1 MGPTK
6 CACSVCVCVCSICTV
21 CIELDVSYAY
31 VYNVYFFFLFLL
43 FLCCIC
49 CLIYIR
55 NMYAENTLNSV
66 RRIKKEC
73 TWYIDKS
80 FELRVL
86 AQVLL
91 KSYDSIV
98 WFLAAS
104 TDRHYW
110 LLYYS
115 VSGSTERQS
124 NRSLPLPRQ
133 NAFSSGLRIQGSKIP
148 PAYYFLY
155 RSNRIYS

>member
-1 MGPTK
+1 M
-6 CACSVCVCVCSICTV
+6 CVCVCSICTV
-21 CIELDVSYAY
+21 CIHVYRIDVSYAY
-31 VYNVYFFFLFLL
+31 VYNVYFHFFSLFLVAYG
-43 FLCCIC
+43 

-98 WFLAAS
+98 
-104 TDRHYW
+104 
-110 LLYYS
+110 
-115 VSGSTERQS
+115 
-124 NRSLPLPRQ
+124 
-133 NAFSSGLRIQGSKIP
+133 
-148 PAYYFLY
+148 
-155 RSNRIYS
+155 